1 MKRLLLIS
9 VLLLAF
15 LVSGTRPVHGAS
27 YNYSPLAESVYAA
40 EAMIVETV
48 IDSANLVDVSGSDV
62 DLSFG
67 ELVDV
72 FGYEDDIYLVD
83 RTNGLVH
90 VLDSEYRYLR
100 SFGQDIDVPLRRP
113 NGIFVTDEHVYVA
126 DTDNY
131 RIVLFDH
138 DDNVVST
145 ITAPDDPTF
154 KQDPTDAEGY
164 DFKPLK
170 LAVHRTGRVYVVA
183 DQIFEGILDFNP
195 DGTFSRYVGA
205 NTVTLSLW
213 DAFWLNFTTAEQRAA
228 QGFRLATTFNNLNID
243 EMGYLY
249 TVSGPEEGDLVIK
262 KLNYRGNDVLTR
274 NGYVPQTGDIG
285 PFVDN
290 DAITNEPSVFIDI
303 DVNAFGNY
311 IALDRTRGRLFTY
324 DFEGNLLYVAG
335 QLNSLN
341 QNNNNQ
347 RDLFLRPEAL
357 AYHNDRV
364 LVVDSMN
371 RNLVVFGYTEY
382 GALVNEATRLY
393 HDGDYQGA
401 KDTWEAVLRLNTN
414 YFLAYAGIAKAEL
427 REGNYARAME
437 YAALGY
443 DDATY
448 SSAYQPYRYERIA
461 DVFPYLVA
469 LAFIGLFVLFYRSM
483 KGALARAKEEDDV

>member
-1 MKRLLLIS
+1 MKRLLALCAI
-9 VLLLAF
+9 VLAF
-15 LVSGTRPVHGAS
+15 LAVGTEGVHGAS

-48 IDSANLVDVSGSDV
+48 IDSANLLDVNGDDV
-62 DLSFG
+62 ALSFG

-72 FGYEDDIYLVD
+72 FGYDDHVYLVD
-83 RTNGLVH
+83 RTEGLIH
-90 VLDSEYRYLR
+90 VLDAEYRHVR
-100 SFGQDIDVPLRRP
+100 SFGQDLDVPLNRP
-113 NGIFVTDEHVYVA
+113 NGIFVTEDVIYVA
-126 DTDNY
+126 DTDNH

-138 DDNVVST
+138 EDTIVST

-154 KQDPTDAEGY
+154 KQDPSDTDGY

-170 LAVHRTGRVYVVA
+170 MAVHRTGRVYVVA

-213 DAFWLNFTTAEQRAA
+213 EAFWLNFTSAEQRAA

-249 TVSGPEEGDLVIK
+249 TVSGPEEGELVIK

-285 PFVDN
+285 PFQDTGVM
-290 DAITNEPSVFIDI
+290 TGEPSVFIDI
-303 DVNAFGNY
+303 DVNDFGNY
-311 IALDRTRGRLFTY
+311 TVLDRTRGRLFTY

-357 AYHNDRV
+357 AYYNDRV

-382 GALVNEATRLY
+382 GALVNEATRRY

-401 KDTWEAVLRLNTN
+401 KDTWEDVLRLNTN

-427 REGNYARAME
+427 REGNYRRAME

-461 DVFPYLVA
+461 DLFPYLVA
-469 LAFIGLFVLFYRSM
+469 FGFIGLFVLFYRSM